1 MIVVRAAAAFRSSL
15 WAMSRPFRLRCR
27 TRRRLFWLVALML
40 LWQQVALAAYAC
52 PLPGAVVQH
61 DAAALVMTS
70 PDCMDDMQGQPDQPL
85 CTKHCAP
92 DSPVQSDAR
101 APGVPASVLAALVP
115 SLPLVDMSTHPGA
128 FFASADA
135 SLADASP
142 PRLLFCSLLI

>member
-1 MIVVRAAAAFRSSL
+1 MP
-15 WAMSRPFRLRCR
+15 RPFRLRCR

-40 LWQQVALAAYAC
+40 LWQQVALAAYVC
-52 PLPGAVVQH
+52 PLPGAAVQH
-61 DAAALVMTS
+61 DAAALVVTS

-101 APGVPASVLAALVP
+101 APGVPAPMLAALVP
-115 SLPLVDMSTHPGA
+115 SPPLVGMLPRHDA
-128 FFASADA
+128 FSAAADA
-135 SLADASP
+135 LLADASP